1 MALENDSLKYIK
13 NSSLH
18 KVKKTEGKLF
28 VINNNQL
35 AFPKQPK
42 QINNYSLLNAFNL
55 KMKNRVL

>member
-18 KVKKTEGKLF
+18 KVKKIEGKSF
-28 VINNNQL
+28 VIDNNQL
-35 AFPKQPK
+35 AFSKQPSK
-42 QINNYSLLNAFNL
+42 IDNYSLLNAFNL